1 MKNFKQ
7 FYTEVQRKHSDL
19 FNAMGARIKLDAEA
33 SRRIIGVLAGQSGTF
48 RHMTNIDGAQF
59 LINNK
64 DKSVSVSAEKFTK
77 TCHGIET
84 SGEIVLILK
93 ANHVIWYPKDAW
105 TYRGEGGVRWMDVQE
120 AGRINEIMPEEFL
133 KKLTQETIKIILQ
146 TDENLLKI
154 IKDNYAF
161 VSGDEGW
168 YFYHD
173 LFVGDGSLE
182 VKISEYVE
190 KNPKVGKVLLEKLL
204 KLQKK
209 LLLEYSE
216 EIQKNIRELFKEN
229 VYKKRGIKEYYDE
242 AVVNNIE
249 VTHILVKERMNIF
262 KGLLSELDNR
272 DGDLEDQKD
281 YIDSAVRGSK
291 VRVGLNLGKF
301 INNFNIKNIPI
312 TMVTKNCLIEPFK
325 SIMKNPDRNWKKY
338 FDIYIDHLGLKRM
351 KPNSLNLIQ
360 KSRYKLK

>member
-1 MKNFKQ
+1 MKNFEQ
-7 FYTEVQRKHSDL
+7 FYTEAQRKHSDL
-19 FNAMGARIKLDAEA
+19 FNAMATRIKLDAEA
-33 SRRIIGVLAGQSGTF
+33 SRRIMGVLAGQSGTF
-48 RHMTNIDGAQF
+48 RHMTNIDGAKF

-84 SGEIVLILK
+84 SGNIVLILK
-93 ANHVIWYPKDAW
+93 ANHVIWYPRDAW

-120 AGRINEIMPEEFL
+120 ANRVGSNIPEEFR

-146 TDENLLKI
+146 TDENLLKL

-173 LFVGDGSLE
+173 LFLDNGILE

-190 KNPKVGKVLLEKLL
+190 KNPKVGQSLLAKLL

-216 EIQKNIRELFKEN
+216 EIQKNIRRQFKEK
-229 VYKKRGIKEYYDE
+229 VYNKGDIKEYYDE
-242 AVVNNIE
+242 AVINNIE
-249 VTHILVKERMNIF
+249 VTHILVKERMDKF
-262 KGLLSELDNR
+262 KVLLSQMDNS
-272 DGDLEDQKD
+272 DGDLKDQKN
-281 YIDSAVRGSK
+281 YIDSAV
-291 VRVGLNLGKF
+291 LNLGKF

-312 TMVTKNCLIEPFK
+312 TMVSKNCLIEPFK
-325 SIMKNPDRNWKKY
+325 SMMKNTDRNWKKY

>member
-1 MKNFKQ
+1 MNNFKQ
-7 FYTEVQRKHSDL
+7 FYTEAQRKHSDL
-19 FNAMGARIKLDAEA
+19 FNAMATRIKLDAEA
-33 SRRIIGVLAGQSGTF
+33 SRRIIGVLAGQSGVF
-48 RHMTNIDGAQF
+48 RHMTNIDGAKF

-84 SGEIVLILK
+84 SGSIVLILK
-93 ANHVIWYPKDAW
+93 ANHVIWYPRDAW

-120 AGRINEIMPEEFL
+120 ANRVGSNMPEEFR

-154 IKDNYAF
+154 IKDHYAF
-161 VSGDEGW
+161 VSGDKGW

-173 LFVGDGSLE
+173 LFLDDGILE
-182 VKISEYVE
+182 VKISEYIE
-190 KNPKVGKVLLEKLL
+190 KNPKVGQSLLAKLL

-216 EIQKNIRELFKEN
+216 EIQKNIRRQFKEK
-229 VYKKRGIKEYYDE
+229 VYNKGDIKEYYDE
-242 AVVNNIE
+242 AVINNIE
-249 VTHILVKERMNIF
+249 VTHILVKERMHEF
-262 KGLLSELDNR
+262 KVLLSQMDYS
-272 DGDLEDQKD
+272 DGDLKDQKN
-281 YIDSAVRGSK
+281 YIDSA
-291 VRVGLNLGKF
+291 GLTLGKF

-360 KSRYKLK
+360 KSRYNLK